1 MLDKIKKFF
10 ISLVLYS
17 IAFIFCTNS
26 FPKSALAGET
36 EVLQYLSCEGGF
48 AADILNYGSPYSC
61 IREPLLNQMVT
72 GLLTL
77 GMSVGMTTRLKMHNA
92 QYSEGCKRENR
103 ADYNHPRIDF
113 GLCNNARLIAM
124 NIWGAMLAIGTGDI
138 SNAIPDPSEYV
149 FDFSNTAPGYYSVFA
164 DVRLVPIP
172 TKVQE
177 LLQVQPPPYIGFV
190 YNVDV
195 NQDRICVNILTIV
208 GAFMPVGCK
217 YIKEPF
223 PRSIYETY
231 GSTETNSNSGNDIS
245 HCNSVYNCSEKAKVF
260 SRTLIPILSPIV
272 SCVREMALRLV
283 VSTEVCNPL
292 VVSQNTENN
301 LAKAFAAG
309 ISGGSMVRKFQ
320 IGMQS
325 IVTGLLT
332 LYVIFFGFKIALG
345 GGKLKQSEV
354 MNFII
359 KFLLVT
365 YFSIGLNMKSGGQTL
380 RFDGMTQWV
389 FPFMLNGVT
398 QLASWMITSGATN
411 GLCDFSGVTY
421 DPTADT
427 NMALWDQIDCRLAYY
442 IGYDGLI
449 ELLNP
454 WIDDPVKHHIPPYVF
469 LIIPG
474 IIAGS
479 MDLVMLALMYPIMIV
494 SFVAYT
500 FCMFVSSLIL
510 ILILGILAPIFV
522 PCALFSQT
530 NDYFH
535 KWWKNLFGLMLQP
548 AIALT
553 FLSIMFAVYDRGFY
567 GTCKY
572 RSVNVTNPKT
582 QKTNLSFFIS
592 DDASD
597 YVGGQQEFN
606 ICTGSMGYFF
616 NNPTSSI
623 FGGGSSG
630 VSGNPVI
637 NPRSPEMMAAMDQTD
652 EQVMNGQD
660 GKPKLKWK
668 DGILTQSPRMIW
680 QELIGLIKNF
690 IMCFML
696 LSVLKSLME
705 SINEFI
711 RSMSGSEISSQVIGA
726 TAVQG
731 AANKVSQKLA
741 PGLAKVGG
749 KIQKGISEVKNRV
762 SKLKGIAKK
771 AMSSDPKA
779 QAEAEKELGE
789 GGGVGGIL
797 SGKSDSGKSDG
808 K

>member
-1 MLDKIKKFF
+1 MLYKIRRFL

-17 IAFIFCTNS
+17 FALVFCINS

-48 AADILNYGSPYSC
+48 AADLLNYGSPYSC
-61 IREPLLNQMVT
+61 IREPLLDQMVT

-77 GMSVGMTTRLKMHNA
+77 GMSVAMTTRLKMHNN

-103 ADYNHPRIDF
+103 ADYDNPKIDF
-113 GLCNNARLIAM
+113 GLCNNVRLIAM
-124 NIWGAMLAIGTGDI
+124 NVWQALSGAAENLITGDLDNI
-138 SNAIPDPSEYV
+138 DNLIPDPSEYV
-149 FDFSNTAPGYYSVFA
+149 FDFSNTGPGFYSVFA

-172 TKVQE
+172 VKVQQ
-177 LLQVQPPPYIGFV
+177 LLQVQPPPYIAFV
-190 YNVDV
+190 YNVDT
-195 NQDRICVNILTIV
+195 NQDRICVNILTMV

-231 GSTETNSNSGNDIS
+231 GAQEVNATRGNDIS
-245 HCNSVYNCSEKAKVF
+245 MCNSVYNCSEKAKTF
-260 SRTLIPILSPIV
+260 SRTLIPIISPII
-272 SCVREMALRLV
+272 SCVREMILRLV
-283 VSTEVCNPL
+283 ISTEVCNPTKITG
-292 VVSQNTENN
+292 NTESN

-309 ISGGSMVRKFQ
+309 ISGGSMVHKFQ

-345 GGKLKQSEV
+345 GKVKQSELV
-354 MNFII
+354 NFII
-359 KFLLVT
+359 KFLLVS
-365 YFSIGLNMKSGGQTL
+365 YFSIGINMKSGGATM
-380 RFDGMTQWV
+380 RFDGMTQWI

-398 QLASWMITSGATN
+398 QIAGWMITSGATN

-421 DPTADT
+421 DPTADIS
-427 NMALWDQIDCRLAYY
+427 MALWDQIDCRLAYY

-474 IIAGS
+474 IIAGN
-479 MDLVMLALMYPIMIV
+479 MDLIMLALMYPIMVV

-500 FCMFVSSLIL
+500 MCMFVSSLIL

-530 NDYFH
+530 NDYFQ
-535 KWWKNLFGLMLQP
+535 KWWKNLFGLILQP

-553 FLSIMFAVYDRGFY
+553 FLSMMFTVYDRGFY

-582 QKTNLSFFIS
+582 NKINLSFFIS
-592 DDASD
+592 DDAAD
-597 YVGGQQEFN
+597 YPGGQEEFN
-606 ICTGSMGYFF
+606 ICTSSMGYFF
-616 NNPTSSI
+616 NNPTSTL

-630 VSGNPVI
+630 VSGNPTI
-637 NPRSPEMMAAMDQTD
+637 NPKSPEMLAAMNQTD
-652 EQVMNGQD
+652 EQIMSGD
-660 GKPKLKWK
+660 KGKPKLKWK
-668 DGILTQSPRMIW
+668 DGILTQSPKMIW
-680 QELIGLIKNF
+680 QELMGLIKNF
-690 IMCFML
+690 IMCFIL
-696 LSVLKSLME
+696 LTVLKNLME
-705 SINEFI
+705 SMNDFI
-711 RSMSGSEISSQVIGA
+711 MRMSGSEISSQLIGA

-731 AANKVSQKLA
+731 AADKVSQKA
-741 PGLAKVGG
+741 SASVEKAGEKIRQGISKVKDAMNKGKEASNSSDSSKDESKGDKNSSSDSSGSSSGG
-749 KIQKGISEVKNRV
+749 K
-762 SKLKGIAKK
+762 
-771 AMSSDPKA
+771 
-779 QAEAEKELGE
+779 
-789 GGGVGGIL
+789 
-797 SGKSDSGKSDG
+797 
-808 K
+808 